1 MMVAQNSSKKW
12 MFIGGGVIVAAAI
25 VFGFQNYPPQ
35 PKDAAGTIGA
45 AQRYHEPQI
54 SAADVKVSQDEL
66 TTWIQSETFD
76 RIVKDPKA
84 RKLFTDASVATALA
98 DAGRQMA
105 RGKVASERAVTLAP
119 GDAGKPLIKQIMVT
133 NPLETASRVPVK
145 MSLEAAKELASSFD
159 SGSAARLMDNF
170 VVGPDGVRKQELL
183 LALEPGDAIRLQ
195 KVFAGE
201 KAANTA
207 LQSDADALQRVFLAV
222 ERAHFIDLVENN
234 DALIAAYDN
243 VDFVQA
249 IASNQD
255 LAIGLRSRVV
265 FVGEK

>member
-1 MMVAQNSSKKW
+1 MAVQSSTKKW
-12 MFIGGGVIVAAAI
+12 MFIGGGVIAAAAL
-25 VFGFQNYPPQ
+25 VVGFQNYPPQ

-76 RIVKDPKA
+76 RIVRDPKA
-84 RKLFTDASVATALA
+84 RKLFTDAAVTTALT
-98 DAGRQMA
+98 DQGRQLA
-105 RGKVASERAVTLAP
+105 RSKVAGDRAVTLA
-119 GDAGKPLIKQIMVT
+119 GSDAGKPLIKQITVT
-133 NPLETASRVPVK
+133 LPEMASRVPV
-145 MSLEAAKELASSFD
+145 MISLEFAKELASNLD
-159 SGSAARLMDNF
+159 SASATRLMDNF
-170 VVGPDGVRKQELL
+170 VVGPDGVQKQQLR
-183 LALEPGDAIRLQ
+183 LALEPAD
-195 KVFAGE
+195 
-201 KAANTA
+201 AANLKRA
-207 LQSDADALQRVFLAV
+207 LDSGNYATTDFQRNTDALRRFNLAL

-255 LAIGLRSRVV
+255 LAIGLRSRVD

>member
-1 MMVAQNSSKKW
+1 MAVQSSTKKW
-12 MFIGGGVIVAAAI
+12 MFIGGGVIAAAAL
-25 VFGFQNYPPQ
+25 VVGFQNYPPQ

-76 RIVKDPKA
+76 RIVKDPQA
-84 RKLFTDASVATALA
+84 RKLFADASVAAALT
-98 DAGRQMA
+98 DQGRQLA
-105 RGKVASERAVTLAP
+105 RSKVAGDRAVTLA
-119 GDAGKPLIKQIMVT
+119 GSDAGKPLIKQITVT
-133 NPLETASRVPVK
+133 LPEMASRVPV
-145 MSLEAAKELASSFD
+145 MISLEFAKELASNLD
-159 SGSAARLMDNF
+159 SASATRLMDNF

-183 LALEPGDAIRLQ
+183 LALEPGDAIKLQ